1 MEADVLSES
10 VDVLLPVVEIVLHT
24 EIEIDWMMEE
34 IEIDWMLE
42 EIEIEIVWMLEEIE
56 IDWMLEEST
65 CTQAIRPSHTSVW
78 PKLNEKSDT
87 SSWWLFKRKI
97 SHTEITSRSRKS
109 WGTAHVLFQIF
120 EQNYFL
126 APAAVCLFLRWAD
139 WSTALVLA

>member
-1 MEADVLSES
+1 METDVLSES
-10 VDVLLPVVEIVLHT
+10 VDVLLPVVEIVLTT
-24 EIEIDWMMEE
+24 EIEID
-34 IEIDWMLE
+34 
-42 EIEIEIVWMLEEIE
+42 WMLEEIE

-109 WGTAHVLFQIF
+109 
-120 EQNYFL
+120 
-126 APAAVCLFLRWAD
+126 
-139 WSTALVLA
+139 

>member
-1 MEADVLSES
+1 MEADILSES
-10 VDVLLPVVEIVLHT
+10 VDVLLPVVEIVLT
-24 EIEIDWMMEE
+24 TE

-42 EIEIEIVWMLEEIE
+42 EIEIEI
-56 IDWMLEEST
+56 DWTLEEST

-109 WGTAHVLFQIF
+109 
-120 EQNYFL
+120 
-126 APAAVCLFLRWAD
+126 
-139 WSTALVLA
+139 

>member
-1 MEADVLSES
+1 MLE
-10 VDVLLPVVEIVLHT
+10 
-24 EIEIDWMMEE
+24 EIEIDWMLEE

-42 EIEIEIVWMLEEIE
+42 EIEIEI
-56 IDWMLEEST
+56 DWMLGEST

-109 WGTAHVLFQIF
+109 
-120 EQNYFL
+120 
-126 APAAVCLFLRWAD
+126 
-139 WSTALVLA
+139 

>member
-1 MEADVLSES
+1 METDVLSES
-10 VDVLLPVVEIVLHT
+10 VDVLLPVVEIVLT
-24 EIEIDWMMEE
+24 T
-34 IEIDWMLE
+34 
-42 EIEIEIVWMLEEIE
+42 EIE

-109 WGTAHVLFQIF
+109 
-120 EQNYFL
+120 
-126 APAAVCLFLRWAD
+126 
-139 WSTALVLA
+139 

>member
-1 MEADVLSES
+1 METDVLSES
-10 VDVLLPVVEIVLHT
+10 VDVLLPVVEIVLT
-24 EIEIDWMMEE
+24 TE

-42 EIEIEIVWMLEEIE
+42 EIEIEI
-56 IDWMLEEST
+56 DWTLEEST

-109 WGTAHVLFQIF
+109 
-120 EQNYFL
+120 
-126 APAAVCLFLRWAD
+126 
-139 WSTALVLA
+139 

>member
-1 MEADVLSES
+1 METDVLSES
-10 VDVLLPVVEIVLHT
+10 VDVLLPVVDIVLT
-24 EIEIDWMMEE
+24 TE

-42 EIEIEIVWMLEEIE
+42 EIEIEI
-56 IDWMLEEST
+56 DWTLEEST

-109 WGTAHVLFQIF
+109 
-120 EQNYFL
+120 
-126 APAAVCLFLRWAD
+126 
-139 WSTALVLA
+139 

>member
-1 MEADVLSES
+1 METDVLSES
-10 VDVLLPVVEIVLHT
+10 VDVLLPVVEIVLTT

-34 IEIDWMLE
+34 IEI
-42 EIEIEIVWMLEEIE
+42 E
-56 IDWMLEEST
+56 IDWTLEEST

-109 WGTAHVLFQIF
+109 
-120 EQNYFL
+120 
-126 APAAVCLFLRWAD
+126 
-139 WSTALVLA
+139 

>member
-1 MEADVLSES
+1 METDVLSES
-10 VDVLLPVVEIVLHT
+10 VDVLLPVVEIVLT
-24 EIEIDWMMEE
+24 TE

-42 EIEIEIVWMLEEIE
+42 DIE
-56 IDWMLEEST
+56 IDWTLEEST

-109 WGTAHVLFQIF
+109 
-120 EQNYFL
+120 
-126 APAAVCLFLRWAD
+126 
-139 WSTALVLA
+139 

>member
-1 MEADVLSES
+1 METDVLSES
-10 VDVLLPVVEIVLHT
+10 VDVLLPVVEIVLT
-24 EIEIDWMMEE
+24 TE

-42 EIEIEIVWMLEEIE
+42 EIEIE

-109 WGTAHVLFQIF
+109 
-120 EQNYFL
+120 
-126 APAAVCLFLRWAD
+126 
-139 WSTALVLA
+139 